1 MTLED
6 NFKLLVSGY
15 YGIYEMDE
23 YSSKTYVLQDVE
35 NYIKE
40 FIKEF
45 PLPNY
50 DYKKKAEEIENIP
63 LKTKL
68 QDSLLVLNKI
78 KAPLELTL
86 LIRNRLNEIEKNK
99 DN

>member
-23 YSSKTYVLQDVE
+23 YGSKAYVLNDIE
-35 NYIKE
+35 NYICE
-40 FIKEF
+40 YIKEF

-50 DYKKKAEEIENIP
+50 NYRKVAEEIENTP

-68 QDSLLVLNKI
+68 QDSLLVLNRI
-78 KAPLELTL
+78 KGPLELTL
-86 LIRNRLNEIEKNK
+86 LIRSRLNEMNKN
-99 DN
+99 

>member
-15 YGIYEMDE
+15 YGVYEMDE
-23 YSSKTYVLQDVE
+23 YALKTYILKELE
-35 NYIKE
+35 NYIKD
-40 FIKEF
+40 FITQY

-50 DYKKKAEEIENIP
+50 DYKKVAAEIEKSP

-86 LIRNRLNEIEKNK
+86 LIRNRLNEMKK
-99 DN
+99 D

>member
-6 NFKLLVSGY
+6 TFRLLVSGY

-23 YSSKTYVLQDVE
+23 YSSKSYVLNDLE
-35 NYIKE
+35 NYIKD
-40 FIKEF
+40 FIKQF
-45 PLPNY
+45 PLNNY
-50 DYKKKAEEIENIP
+50 DYRKVAQELENQS

-68 QDSLLVLNKI
+68 QDSLLVLNRI

-86 LIRNRLNEIEKNK
+86 LIRNRLNEMKK
-99 DN
+99 D

>member
-23 YSSKTYVLQDVE
+23 YSLKAYVLKDLE
-35 NYIKE
+35 NYIKD
-40 FIKEF
+40 FIKQF

-50 DYKKKAEEIENIP
+50 DYKKTAEEIENTP

-68 QDSLLVLNKI
+68 QDSLLVLNRV

-86 LIRNRLNEIEKNK
+86 LIRNRLNEMKKEI
-99 DN
+99 

>member
-15 YGIYEMDE
+15 YGVSEMDE
-23 YSSKTYVLQDVE
+23 YPLKVYILKDIEEYVKDFVKQYPLSS
-35 NYIKE
+35 
-40 FIKEF
+40 
-45 PLPNY
+45 
-50 DYKKKAEEIENIP
+50 YKQLAEEIENTP

-68 QDSLLVLNKI
+68 QDSLLVLNRI

-86 LIRNRLNEIEKNK
+86 LIRNRLNEMKK
-99 DN
+99 D

>member
-1 MTLED
+1 MTLEE

-15 YGIYEMDE
+15 YGVYEMDE
-23 YSSKTYVLQDVE
+23 YSSKVYILKEIE

-40 FIKEF
+40 FITEF
-45 PLPNY
+45 PLNNY
-50 DYKKKAEEIENIP
+50 DYKKVAQELENQP

-78 KAPLELTL
+78 KGPLELSL
-86 LIRNRLNEIEKNK
+86 LIRNRLNEMKKN
-99 DN
+99 

>member
-23 YSSKTYVLQDVE
+23 YLSKAYILKE
-35 NYIKE
+35 LEKYIKE
-40 FIKEF
+40 YIEEF
-45 PLPNY
+45 PLTNY
-50 DYKKKAEEIENIP
+50 DYKKTAEEIEKQP

-78 KAPLELTL
+78 KGPLELTL
-86 LIRNRLNEIEKNK
+86 LIRNRLNEMKK
-99 DN
+99 DF